1 MEYKTKKILLAHSNK
16 GDEMI
21 NWHNRRELTANRLGY
36 NLKTFNMAEH
46 FSYTIF
52 PKLDKKWRKK
62 DYDLLKFYEL
72 LGEKIDRCDVFIHYN
87 GALIHPDFLNQF
99 KKVKIYHCADDP
111 DASSVL
117 SKPVALNYDY
127 CAISNPACIKMYEN
141 WGCKNVFFWPLGSFH
156 SDCSRYDKQLFE
168 NQRKTPLVFIGSKR
182 GVSNIRFIG
191 KYLGLFQ
198 KTAFMNKLE
207 NRYSQLVAYGSGWS
221 NGRISNSLVPDLYKD
236 SLLGFN
242 LHNSL
247 GPINGRLYDLPA
259 FGVCQICDNKK
270 NLNLVFEEGKEIV
283 GYENSKECFEKIDYL
298 FDNPEKALEIAKAGH
313 RRFVEDYSDEAI
325 WKNFILN
332 LEK

>member
-111 DASSVL
+111 DAS
-117 SKPVALNYDY
+117 
-127 CAISNPACIKMYEN
+127 
-141 WGCKNVFFWPLGSFH
+141 
-156 SDCSRYDKQLFE
+156 LFY
-168 NQRKTPLVFIGSKR
+168 Q
-182 GVSNIRFIG
+182 
-191 KYLGLFQ
+191 
-198 KTAFMNKLE
+198 
-207 NRYSQLVAYGSGWS
+207 
-221 NGRISNSLVPDLYKD
+221 
-236 SLLGFN
+236 N
-242 LHNSL
+242 L
-247 GPINGRLYDLPA
+247 
-259 FGVCQICDNKK
+259 
-270 NLNLVFEEGKEIV
+270 
-283 GYENSKECFEKIDYL
+283 
-298 FDNPEKALEIAKAGH
+298 
-313 RRFVEDYSDEAI
+313 
-325 WKNFILN
+325 
-332 LEK
+332 